1 MPTGRCIG
9 RPRLREMPAP
19 GAGARIRSCV
29 TTLGC
34 TDVHGARSSVPE
46 APHAG
51 PWRGSVSAMKKL
63 INAVDNVVTDAL
75 RGMAA
80 AHPHELAV
88 DLDQHIVYRRRPKEQ
103 GKVAIISG
111 GGSGHEP
118 LHGGFV
124 GTGMLDAACAG
135 EIFTSPVPD
144 QMVAATSAVDRGAG
158 VLHIVK
164 NYTGDVMNFE
174 MAAEI
179 VGAESGIQV
188 ASVVTNDD
196 VAVEDSLYTAG
207 RRGVGV
213 TVMVEK
219 IAGAAAEQGRPLDE
233 VAGIAARVN
242 ASGRSMGMA
251 LTSCTVPANGKPSFD
266 LPDDEMEIGIGIH
279 GEPGRHREKIAPASE
294 IAGRLVEPILDELPV
309 GDGHGVIAFLNGMG
323 ASPLIE
329 LYVMYHEVAELLAAR
344 GVGIERRL
352 VGNYITSLDMAGCS
366 LTLLRADDEMLRL
379 WDAPVATPG
388 LRWGA

>member
-1 MPTGRCIG
+1 
-9 RPRLREMPAP
+9 
-19 GAGARIRSCV
+19 
-29 TTLGC
+29 
-34 TDVHGARSSVPE
+34 
-46 APHAG
+46 
-51 PWRGSVSAMKKL
+51 MKKL

-80 AHPHELAV
+80 AHPHELDI
-88 DLDQHIVYRRRPKEQ
+88 DLDRHIVYRRRPKEQ

-124 GTGMLDAACAG
+124 GTGMLDAACVG

-179 VGAESGIQV
+179 VEAESGIQV

-219 IAGAAAEQGRPLDE
+219 IAGAAAEEGRPLDE

-242 ASGRSMGMA
+242 AAGRSMGMA

-266 LPDDEMEIGIGIH
+266 LPEGEMEIGIGIH
-279 GEPGRHREKIAPASE
+279 GEPGYRRGAMEPANSLVAELYERVREDLGLTEGERVVA
-294 IAGRLVEPILDELPV
+294 LV
-309 GDGHGVIAFLNGMG
+309 NGMG
-323 ASPLIE
+323 GTPVSE
-329 LYVMYHEVAELLAAR
+329 LYICFRALAALLKKD
-344 GVGIERRL
+344 GIEIARQM
-352 VGNYITSLDMAGCS
+352 VGNYVTSLEMPGVS
-366 LTLLRADDEMLRL
+366 VTLMRADDELL
-379 WDAPVATPG
+379 ELFDAPVNTVA
-388 LRWGA
+388 WK